1 MEPKDWSD
9 TGPTPLG
16 QPRDCEAVDVCR
28 DIIEDL
34 PVLALTALDDAR
46 HGTEP
51 DFTDL
56 DVEILRLK
64 RAMRRVWKD
73 RR

>member
-9 TGPTPLG
+9 TGPAPLG

-46 HGTEP
+46 NGSEP

-64 RAMRRVWKD
+64 RAMRRVWQD